1 MFAPNRASSLQRL
14 QGAAMLLFAIS
25 ADAIAAESWSTACVE
40 QQMQIVAPTTT
51 VAELKE
57 ICATKP
63 GETAPED
70 KLIESRIQGEQAAA
84 RSRFAVTAH
93 RRNYFLP
100 ITYMS
105 DPNEAPF
112 AQIDPDPGVDL
123 DNIEAKFQLSVKTTL
138 FDNLILKNDAI
149 QFGFTA
155 TSFWQMYNKELS
167 SPFRETNYEPEV
179 FWLAPLRWTPWDVD
193 TTLAAVGLSH
203 QSNGQAGSLSR
214 SWNRLYANFIWEKGD
229 YVFSFK
235 PWYRL
240 PESKKKEPGDPRGD
254 DNPDIGDYMGNFEFT
269 TVYKREHHEFSLML
283 RNNLSSD
290 NKGAIQIEWTF
301 PLLKN
306 LRGYAQYFNG
316 YGESLIDYDARIE
329 RIGVGFLLTDL
340 L

>member
-1 MFAPNRASSLQRL
+1 VP
-14 QGAAMLLFAIS
+14 GAAIALFAIC
-25 ADAIAAESWSTACVE
+25 ADAGADESWSSDCVE
-40 QQMQIVAPTTT
+40 EQMHIVAPTTT
-51 VAELKE
+51 VAELKT
-57 ICATKP
+57 ICAN
-63 GETAPED
+63 TAENTGLED
-70 KLIESRIQGEQAAA
+70 KLIESRIIGEQAAA
-84 RSRFAVTAH
+84 KSRFAVTAH
-93 RRNYFLP
+93 RRNFFLP
-100 ITYMS
+100 LTYMVE
-105 DPNEAPF
+105 PNEEPF
-112 AQIDPDPGVDL
+112 ADLAGGQGVDL

-138 FDNLILKNDAI
+138 FDNVLKKNDAI

-155 TSFWQMYNKELS
+155 ASFWQVYNKEIS

-179 FWLAPLRWTPWDVD
+179 FWLAPFRWTPWGVD
-193 TTLAAVGLSH
+193 TTLLAVGFSH

-235 PWYRL
+235 PWYRI
-240 PESKKKEPGDPRGD
+240 PESNKKEPGDPRGD

-269 TVYKREHHEFSLML
+269 TVYKREHHEFSAML

-290 NKGAIQIEWTF
+290 NKGAIQVEWTF
-301 PLLKN
+301 PLFKN

-316 YGESLIDYDARIE
+316 YGESLIDYNERIE